1 MRIAIIGYG
10 KMGKEIEQVL
20 LERGHEVTLR
30 ATSQAPFRQA
40 DLQGTDVAIEFTTP
54 HSAVD
59 NILACFAA
67 NCPVVVGSTG
77 WYNRL
82 PEVRTEALNGEQSL
96 LFASNFSIGVNVLF
110 HVNRL
115 LARVMNNLDQ
125 YTPTIHEIHHLAKL
139 DKPSGTAITL
149 AEGVIDETPR
159 MHGWQLDEAADASQ
173 LAIISERI
181 GEVPGTHHVS
191 YTSGVDQITL
201 THEAFSRRGFALG
214 SVLAAEW
221 LHGKKGVYSIHDFL
235 KF

>member
-1 MRIAIIGYG
+1 MRVAIIGYG

-20 LERGHEVTLR
+20 LERGHEITLR
-30 ATSQAPFRQA
+30 ATTKVPFTAA
-40 DLQGTDVAIEFTTP
+40 DLANTEVAIEFTTP
-54 HSAVD
+54 HTAVD
-59 NILACFAA
+59 NILTCFDAD
-67 NCPVVVGSTG
+67 CPVVVGSTG

-82 PEVRTEALNGEQSL
+82 PEVRTEASNRQQSL
-96 LFASNFSIGVNVLF
+96 LYASNFSIGVNVLF
-110 HVNRL
+110 HINKA
-115 LARVMNNLDQ
+115 LARIMSNLDQ
-125 YTPTIHEIHHLAKL
+125 YTPSIHEIHHLAKL

-159 MHGWQLDEAADASQ
+159 LTGWQLDEASDATQ

-191 YTSGVDQITL
+191 YTSSVDQITL